1 MLNEVFWSHKSVR
14 LLTLLAIDQL
24 RAPGTN
30 RVKAHAK
37 LGFAL
42 GFHAHNAPESHSE
55 RRQTHSR
62 MTH

>member
-1 MLNEVFWSHKSVR
+1 MLNKVFWAHTSAR
-14 LLTLLAIDQL
+14 LLTLLAIDQI

-42 GFHAHNAPESHSE
+42 GVDAHNARDRTLTNA
-55 RRQTHSR
+55 RRPHD
-62 MTH
+62 

>member
-1 MLNEVFWSHKSVR
+1 MLLRYMLNEVFWSHKSAR

-24 RAPGTN
+24 RAPRTN

-42 GFHAHNAPESHSE
+42 GVHTHNAPESHAN
-55 RRQTHSR
+55 
-62 MTH
+62 